1 MSRWLAARER
11 NLATALAPLI
21 ALLAAWSPLAARGD
35 ETNPPVRALDKVD
48 VIAAPPQDDRR
59 ESTTTRIVVS
69 HDEIVRYGDTSL
81 ADVLRRLPGV
91 TVDGVPGRDRAIR
104 LRGLGNGYT
113 RVLLNG
119 DPVPPGFSLDSLE
132 PSQIERIEILRAPT
146 ADLGAQAIAGT
157 INIVLRNERTRGTW
171 SRAAP
176 GFRRA
181 SRCTR
186 STPISPIATARGRGA
201 SRVPRDGRSTYT
213 RRWPFNVR
221 PTRQATSS
229 T

>member
-1 MSRWLAARER
+1 
-11 NLATALAPLI
+11 I
-21 ALLAAWSPLAARGD
+21 
-35 ETNPPVRALDKVD
+35 D

-69 HDEIVRYGDTSL
+69 HDAIVRYGDTSL

-104 LRGLGNGYT
+104 LRGLGNGYA

-157 INIVLRNERTRGTW
+157 INIVLRNATRARRVLKATAGVEAGEPRYALDTDFADRDRAWSWSVAGAARWEKYAYPTLATQRATDPEGDVVYLWRTRQLE
-171 SRAAP
+171 
-176 GFRRA
+176 
-181 SRCTR
+181 
-186 STPISPIATARGRGA
+186 TPLI
-201 SRVPRDGRSTYT
+201 
-213 RRWPFNVR
+213 
-221 PTRQATSS
+221 
-229 T
+229 